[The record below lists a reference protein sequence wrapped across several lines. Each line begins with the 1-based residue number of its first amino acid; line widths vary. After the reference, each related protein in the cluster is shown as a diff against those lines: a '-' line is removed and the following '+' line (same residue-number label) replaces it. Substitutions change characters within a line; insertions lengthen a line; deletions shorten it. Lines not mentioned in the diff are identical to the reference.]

1 MLEETPRAKR
11 RRIRRG
17 QTLGQKIRSD
27 GKQVFVLLA
36 IGFVILVVSDFI
48 TKRDIDISFRI
59 TALLLIGAITVFNL
73 ALYVWPFIRNTVKG
87 KPLIRHRESAS
98 SFLAGQVFLAVIL
111 SALLVGD
118 PETQLLIG
126 FSEDF
131 DALIAIAIG
140 LATYAITLFIFNAGA
155 HLLGVTDSL
164 NFAAGRVMHYLR
176 PRRKADYWRFYTGLC
191 LLNPFVEEIVYR
203 GILVSLLAYAVDNV
217 FLAIAVGLTAS
228 IAAHLYQ
235 GWVLMPFHLLFHG
248 TAIALLFSPGGLI
261 SCIAFHVAGDVVPV
275 AKNVYRS
282 RRRLRQLREHRQSR

>member
-1 MLEETPRAKR
+1 MLADTPSAKR
-11 RRIRRG
+11 KRIRRG

-27 GKQVFVLLA
+27 CKQFLALMA
-36 IGFVILVVSDFI
+36 IGIVILVVSDFVV
-48 TKRDIDISFRI
+48 KREIDIPFRI
-59 TALLLIGAITVFNL
+59 TALLFIGAITVFDL
-73 ALYVWPFIRNTVKG
+73 ALYILSFLRNKANR
-87 KPLIRHRESAS
+87 KLLIRYRVSAS
-98 SFLAGQVFLAVIL
+98 SFLAKQVFLAVIL

-126 FSEDF
+126 FSD
-131 DALIAIAIG
+131 DIHALIAITIG
-140 LATYAITLFIFNAGA
+140 LASYALILFIFDAGA
-155 HLLGVTDSL
+155 RLLGVANSVNL
-164 NFAAGRVMHYLR
+164 AAERVMHYLR
-176 PRRKADYWRFYTGLC
+176 PRSKTDYWRFYTGLC

-217 FLAIAVGLTAS
+217 FLAIAVGLAAS

-275 AKNVYRS
+275 AKNVHRS
-282 RRRLRQLREHRQSR
+282 RRRLRQLREQRQSR